1 MSVQFTT
8 TNAAIELSEEQLEV
22 ITGGTYKEHKDESRE
37 KEGKK
42 YNHHYPHYTHSPHY
56 SK

>member
-1 MSVQFTT
+1 MSVQITT